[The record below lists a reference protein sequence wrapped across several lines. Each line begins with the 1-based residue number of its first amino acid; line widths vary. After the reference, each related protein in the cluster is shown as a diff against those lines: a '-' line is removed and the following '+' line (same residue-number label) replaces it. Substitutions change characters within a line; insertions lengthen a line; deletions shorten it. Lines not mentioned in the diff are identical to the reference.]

1 MKIKS
6 LAIFF
11 LCALCFMQASAQKK
25 GFVVNPSIVATSHNI
40 SIQELDLI
48 LQEKYHVIGIL
59 PHVKDFDKA
68 VENVNRRALND
79 SIYIN
84 MKAYQFDVSYDYS
97 KPTLLRDKLTQEG
110 YYYICDFEI
119 SDSLLSVFKRLS
131 SAVEISRFKEVPYG
145 DSLKYLYR
153 FSLKGACPT
162 ASYIEAY
169 YPVWKSI
176 LNEHNKRI
184 EAARV
189 SVAPPEV
196 VINNSDSISNVGQ
209 EEKNNFVLIHSLRVL
224 LEPLSEL
231 KGRLKNNYL
240 GDWNYN
246 NESISIEKV
255 LFSKFNSGHI
265 FLYSAGVELAAS
277 KIEVN
282 SDSGV
287 FEFETFSNSNFYTR
301 RTYWRGLK
309 EEYKQSALKIPIT
322 IGYGYEFSKRF
333 LGIFEVGIAP
343 SLSLYNNSKIK
354 EGTFDFRGYFSGQDI
369 ELSNILQFG
378 FVDNRVFQDYKI
390 SLKSKQI
397 LLEFRLKADF
407 NYLLTDRLS
416 LTSQIVFNHAP
427 YPFFK
432 ESQENYWFGNAEYYG
447 LLNNSVI
454 NTMNFFS
461 LKIGMTFKIK

>member
-6 LAIFF
+6 FAILFSVISF
-11 LCALCFMQASAQKK
+11 IQASAQN
-25 GFVVNPSIVATSHNI
+25 GFVVDPILVATNYNVNL
-40 SIQELDLI
+40 QELEFLFQENYQLI
-48 LQEKYHVIGIL
+48 AIL
-59 PHVKDFDKA
+59 PDVNDFDKSIS
-68 VENVNRRALND
+68 NVHKRAIED
-79 SIYIN
+79 SVF
-84 MKAYQFDVSYDYS
+84 MKMRAFQYKVADDYS
-97 KPTLLRDKLTQEG
+97 KPTLLRDKLSKEA
-110 YYYICDFEI
+110 YYFISDFEL
-119 SDSLLSVFKRLS
+119 SDSLLALLGQIS
-131 SAVEISRFKEVPYG
+131 SAVEISKFKEIPYG

-169 YPVWKSI
+169 YTVWKSI

-189 SVAPPEV
+189 SAAPPEV
-196 VINNSDSISNVGQ
+196 VINNSDSISNVGE

-255 LFSKFNSGHI
+255 LFAKFNSGHI

-309 EEYKQSALKIPIT
+309 EEYKQYALKIPIT

-343 SLSLYNNSKIK
+343 SLSLFNNSKIQ

-369 ELSNILQFG
+369 ELSNISQFG

-416 LTSQIVFNHAP
+416 LTSQIVFNHVP

-461 LKIGMTFKIK
+461 LKIGMTFKLNN